1 MASLVSITKIETRSI
16 VSLKFTSRINLRRR
30 RTYARQAPAVDT
42 AHKPPAYKTHLA
54 PPKSPSPCPI
64 DARNTL
70 RAPCS
75 RHPPPKHAN
84 NARRCHMDATCTC
97 IHVCPIHDQPKR
109 PTERTQEIS
118 TLRSSHSPI
127 FFKIIVLKSFAIF
140 TGMHLC
146 LRLF

>member
-1 MASLVSITKIETRSI
+1 MAIIVSITKIETRSI

-30 RTYARQAPAVDT
+30 RTYARQGPALDT

-84 NARRCHMDATCTC
+84 TARRCHMDATCTC
-97 IHVCPIHDQPKR
+97 MLH
-109 PTERTQEIS
+109 
-118 TLRSSHSPI
+118 LRSTKEANRTHVGDQYTQKQP
-127 FFKIIVLKSFAIF
+127 FADI
-140 TGMHLC
+140 LQNNC
-146 LRLF
+146 S